1 MELETQRLL
10 LRPWQDSDAPDLYLY
25 AKDPRVGIPA
35 GWPPHS
41 SVENSREIIRT
52 ILSER
57 ETYAVIWKE
66 TGQAIGSVGL
76 KFGEKTDLTDREDE
90 AEIGY
95 WLGVPFWG
103 RGIMPE
109 AVSELTRYGFEEFKL
124 KKIWCGW
131 YEGNINSKRVQE
143 KCGFHHHHTT
153 ERVYVEALGEYRKGH
168 VSLLTRDEWKG

>member
-57 ETYAVIWKE
+57 ETYAVLWKE

-109 AVSELTRYGFEEFKL
+109 AVRELIRHGFEEFKL

-131 YEGNINSKRVQE
+131 YEGNINSWRVQE

-153 ERVYVEALGEYRKGH
+153 EQVYVGALGEYRKGH
-168 VSLLTRDEWKG
+168 VSLLTRDGWKG